1 MSWPLSLIAK
11 SYRGAVPAIDTP
23 QSAIPV
29 LGLRSRADV
38 GAKDRQTGR
47 YSFDKGSQGWP
58 IVIED
63 LEEFESG
70 KSLAFDL
77 CVVGAGP
84 AGITIAN
91 ELIGSGIRLCLVE
104 SGGFDDE
111 PETQA
116 LYRGENVGHSVTLDE
131 GRYRVFGGSATGTTT
146 AHRPAWGGRCA
157 MLDPIDFETRQW
169 VPKSGWPID
178 LETLRPYYERSKR
191 ANNFLEPWLS
201 DDAVP
206 ATLGIELPEFNSQ
219 DVNPFVWRIAP
230 AETPP
235 SAWLPGPRKRFDWAR
250 AYRQKLQADPDVH
263 VLLHA
268 NLTSLAGSIDGS
280 SIETITVSSLTNVSM
295 TIAAKAFVLCCGGVE
310 NVRVALNAPP
320 NIAQKV
326 NEFDNLGRFLAQH
339 PRGCIATLET
349 TPQTDKR
356 LQGLFT
362 DFLRPDDVQY
372 ELGFALSEH
381 AQRKH
386 GLLNASAAIYYAARP
401 ESPWR
406 SGARLQDAVRTRAS
420 YQGILQDVAN
430 VIGGADSVVANTWRR
445 IRGRSP
451 FLPDPLVSVVIDLEQ
466 APNPQSRVTLS
477 DAKDPLG
484 MNRAKVD
491 WRISEIERTTA
502 RHLSTYI
509 GSVLQRLELGTT
521 QPSDWLTSNLPIQN
535 DELYGTFHFIG
546 TTRMSRDPRDGVVDE
561 NCRSHGIENL
571 YFAGCSVFPT
581 GGHANPTLTIVALAI
596 RLADHLRA
604 RLRK

>member
-1 MSWPLSLIAK
+1 
-11 SYRGAVPAIDTP
+11 
-23 QSAIPV
+23 
-29 LGLRSRADV
+29 
-38 GAKDRQTGR
+38 
-47 YSFDKGSQGWP
+47 
-58 IVIED
+58 VIED
-63 LEEFESG
+63 LQQFESG

-104 SGGFDDE
+104 SGGFGDE

-116 LYRGENVGHSVTLDE
+116 LYQGENVGHSVTLDE

-146 AHRPAWGGRCA
+146 PHRPAWGGRCA

-178 LETLRPYYERSKR
+178 LEILRPYYERSKR
-191 ANNFLEPWLS
+191 ANNFLEPWLP

-206 ATLGIELPEFNSQ
+206 ATLGVELPAFHSQ

-235 SAWLPGPRKRFDWAR
+235 SAWKSAGPRKRFDWGR

-268 NLTSLAGSIDGS
+268 NLTSFVGSADGS
-280 SIETITVSSLTNVSM
+280 SIETITVSSLNHVSM
-295 TIAAKAFVLCCGGVE
+295 TIAAKAFVLCCGGIE
-310 NVRVALNAPP
+310 NARVLLNAPQ
-320 NIAQKV
+320 NIVKRV
-326 NEFDNLGRFLAQH
+326 NEFDNLGRYLAQH

-356 LQGLFT
+356 LQNLFT

-372 ELGFALSEH
+372 ELGFALSEQ

-386 GLLNASAAIYYAARP
+386 GLLNASAAIYYAAGP
-401 ESPWR
+401 ESAWR
-406 SGARLQDAVRTRAS
+406 SGARLQDAVRTRKP
-420 YQGILQDVAN
+420 YVGILRDVAN
-430 VIGGADSVVANTWRR
+430 VLGSADSVAANTWRR
-445 IRGRSP
+445 VRGRALR
-451 FLPDPLVSVVIDLEQ
+451 FPDPLVSILIDLEQ

-477 DAKDPLG
+477 DTKDSLG
-484 MNRAKVD
+484 MHRAKVD

-502 RHLSTYI
+502 RHFSDYI
-509 GSVLQRLELGTT
+509 SNLLQRLGLGKA
-521 QPSDWLTSNLPIQN
+521 QPSAWLTSDLPVQN

-561 NCRSHGIENL
+561 NCRSHGIDNL

-604 RLRK
+604 RLRN

>member
-1 MSWPLSLIAK
+1 
-11 SYRGAVPAIDTP
+11 
-23 QSAIPV
+23 
-29 LGLRSRADV
+29 
-38 GAKDRQTGR
+38 
-47 YSFDKGSQGWP
+47 
-58 IVIED
+58 VIED
-63 LEEFESG
+63 LQQFESG

-104 SGGFDDE
+104 SGGFGDE

-116 LYRGENVGHSVTLDE
+116 LYQGENVGHSVTLDE

-146 AHRPAWGGRCA
+146 PHRPAWGGRCA

-191 ANNFLEPWLS
+191 ANNFLEPWLP

-206 ATLGIELPEFNSQ
+206 ATLGVELPEFHSQ

-235 SAWLPGPRKRFDWAR
+235 SAWKSAGPRKRFDWGR

-268 NLTSLAGSIDGS
+268 NLTSFVGSADGS
-280 SIETITVSSLTNVSM
+280 SIETITVSSLKHVSM
-295 TIAAKAFVLCCGGVE
+295 TIAAKAFVLCCGGIE
-310 NVRVALNAPP
+310 NARVLLNAPQ
-320 NIAQKV
+320 NIVKRV
-326 NEFDNLGRFLAQH
+326 NEFDNLGRYLAQH

-356 LQGLFT
+356 LQNLFT

-372 ELGFALSEH
+372 ELGFALSEQ

-386 GLLNASAAIYYAARP
+386 GLLNASAAIYYAAGP

-406 SGARLQDAVRTRAS
+406 SGARLQDAVRTRKP
-420 YQGILQDVAN
+420 YQGILRDVAN
-430 VIGGADSVVANTWRR
+430 VLGSADSVAANTWRR
-445 IRGRSP
+445 VRGRALL
-451 FLPDPLVSVVIDLEQ
+451 FPDPLVSILIDLEQ

-477 DAKDPLG
+477 DMKDSLG

-502 RHLSTYI
+502 RQFSDYI
-509 GSVLQRLELGTT
+509 GDVLQRLGLGKA
-521 QPSDWLTSNLPIQN
+521 QPSAWLGSDLPVQN

-561 NCRSHGIENL
+561 NCRSHGIDNL

-604 RLRK
+604 RLRN